1 MMTFDEVVQR
11 TIKHIDFITSTDEE
25 FDYADDIVLNE
36 DNFLYFILD
45 NEYTPDGDETLSE
58 YIDRVFDAVFEQSY
72 CE

>member
-11 TIKHIDFITSTDEE
+11 TIKHIDFIASTDEE
-25 FDYADDIVLNE
+25 FDYANDIVFNE

-58 YIDRVFDAVFEQSY
+58 YIDRVFIEVNKHY
-72 CE
+72 NP